1 MKDILTRLTAWA
13 IVAFVLWVV
22 IVLCALLVGTSIV
35 HPHMLTTVTQKDEI
49 RIPADVLAAKFGP
62 KHPFWLKVKGPNPI
76 FERAGYTFVV
86 DIDGFGLYP
95 PLYYDVMVYVDL
107 DHDYHTNLYRLYT
120 TKEEGVSVNLRI
132 AGKPL

>member
-1 MKDILTRLTAWA
+1 MRNKLTWWTLAG
-13 IVAFVLWVV
+13 IVALALWAGL
-22 IVLCALLVGTSIV
+22 ITGTLYLASHSV
-35 HPHMLTTVTQKDEI
+35 HMAQIPAVQKQDI